1 MRIKQ
6 PRFLFMLAF
15 FLVATMLFQMSLYSL
30 HLYSNWTL
38 MFNVLEACHNMLRAI
53 GLSSMNM
60 LLEVLILSTFSLIVM
75 MIVKQIY
82 RYITFS
88 KRLSLLREDT
98 VTEQIIRN
106 FDLGKQTLE
115 VIRSDEPIALTYG
128 MIRPKIVLSTELVSL
143 LSEEELRAVIYHET
157 FHQQHRDPLKK
168 FIITLLVQALWYVPI
183 LKWVSNHYHTLR
195 EIAADRF
202 AMKEA
207 NMLDLS
213 SALLKLLKSDHRQRH
228 AFAVSFAETSV
239 NDRIQH
245 ILAPEKEVHVTLPVG
260 TVLYSLYVVLGLS
273 IMFTMATP

>member
-6 PRFLFMLAF
+6 PRFLFMLSF
-15 FLVATMLFQMSLYSL
+15 LLVATMIVQMSLYSL

-38 MFNVLEACHNMLRAI
+38 MFSVLEACHNMLRAI

-98 VTEQIIRN
+98 VTEEIIRN
-106 FDLGKQTLE
+106 YDLGKQALE

-168 FIITLLVQALWYVPI
+168 FIITLLVHALWFVPI

-202 AMKEA
+202 AMKKA

-260 TVLYSLYVVLGLS
+260 TVLYSLYIVLGLS
-273 IMFTMATP
+273 IMFMVATP

>member
-6 PRFLFMLAF
+6 SRFLFMLSF
-15 FLVATMLFQMSLYSL
+15 FLVATMIVQMSLYSL

-38 MFNVLEACHNMLRAI
+38 MFSVLEACHNMLRAI

-98 VTEQIIRN
+98 VTEEIIRN
-106 FDLGKQTLE
+106 YDLGKQALE

-168 FIITLLVQALWYVPI
+168 FIITILVHALWFVPI

-260 TVLYSLYVVLGLS
+260 TVLYSLYIVLGLS
-273 IMFTMATP
+273 IMFMVATP

>member
-1 MRIKQ
+1 
-6 PRFLFMLAF
+6 MLSF
-15 FLVATMLFQMSLYSL
+15 FLVATMIVQMSLYSL

-38 MFNVLEACHNMLRAI
+38 MFSVLEACHNMLRAI

-98 VTEQIIRN
+98 VTEEIIRN
-106 FDLGKQTLE
+106 YDLGKQALE

-168 FIITLLVQALWYVPI
+168 FIITLLVHALWFVPM
-183 LKWVSNHYHTLR
+183 LKWVSSHYHTLR

-260 TVLYSLYVVLGLS
+260 TVLYSLYIVLGLS
-273 IMFTMATP
+273 IMFMVATP

>member
-6 PRFLFMLAF
+6 PRFLFMLSF
-15 FLVATMLFQMSLYSL
+15 FLVATMIVQMSLYSL

-38 MFNVLEACHNMLRAI
+38 MLSVLEACHNMLRAI

-60 LLEVLILSTFSLIVM
+60 LLEALILSTFLLIVM
-75 MIVKQIY
+75 MVVKQIY
-82 RYITFS
+82 RYVTFS

-98 VTEQIIRN
+98 VTQEIIQN
-106 FDLGKQTLE
+106 FDLGKQALE

-128 MIRPKIVLSTELVSL
+128 MIRPKIVLSTELVSM
-143 LSEEELRAVIYHET
+143 LSKEELRAVIYHET

-168 FIITLLVQALWYVPI
+168 FIITLLVHALWYVPI

-213 SALLKLLKSDHRQRH
+213 SALLKLLKSDHRQRQ

-260 TVLYSLYVVLGLS
+260 TVLYSLYIVLGLS
-273 IMFTMATP
+273 IMFMVATP

>member
-6 PRFLFMLAF
+6 PRFLFMLSF
-15 FLVATMLFQMSLYSL
+15 FLVAMMIVQMSLYSL

-38 MFNVLEACHNMLRAI
+38 MLSVLEACHNMLRAI
-53 GLSSMNM
+53 GLSSMNL

-82 RYITFS
+82 RYVTFS
-88 KRLSLLREDT
+88 KRLSLLHEDT
-98 VTEQIIRN
+98 VTQEVIRN
-106 FDLGKQTLE
+106 FDLGNQALE

-143 LSEEELRAVIYHET
+143 LSKEELRAVIYHET

-168 FIITLLVQALWYVPI
+168 FIITLLVHALWYVPI

-260 TVLYSLYVVLGLS
+260 TVFYSLYIVLGLS
-273 IMFTMATP
+273 IMFMVATP

>member
-6 PRFLFMLAF
+6 PRFLFMLSF
-15 FLVATMLFQMSLYSL
+15 FLVATMLVQMSLYSL

-38 MFNVLEACHNMLRAI
+38 MLSVLEACHNMLRAI

-82 RYITFS
+82 RYVTFS
-88 KRLSLLREDT
+88 KRLSLLREDI
-98 VTEQIIRN
+98 VTEEVIRN
-106 FDLGKQTLE
+106 FDLGKQALE
-115 VIRSDEPIALTYG
+115 VIKSDEPIALTYG
-128 MIRPKIVLSTELVSL
+128 MIRPKIVLSTELVSM
-143 LSEEELRAVIYHET
+143 LSKEELRAVIYHET

-168 FIITLLVQALWYVPI
+168 FIITLLVHALWYVPI

-245 ILAPEKEVHVTLPVG
+245 ILAPEKEVHLTLPVG
-260 TVLYSLYVVLGLS
+260 TVLYSLYIVLGLS
-273 IMFTMATP
+273 IMFMVATP